1 MVQKTKGLLEEV
13 NMLTVYVGE
22 ERGNLLKILGT
33 NEIEKIF
40 QDEDEKK
47 IYKNNKIYK

>member
-22 ERGNLLKILGT
+22 ERGNLLKILGI
-33 NEIEKIF
+33 NGISE
-40 QDEDEKK
+40 
-47 IYKNNKIYK
+47 